1 MQNLPK
7 KALKLGATSLDYS
20 NRKNSTYFVILK
32 DGKKVH
38 FGNPN
43 QEDYLLHEDGERRK
57 KFHAWAKKNK
67 KQSWGINLGEYRV
80 SKLLERAFALK
91 LIISIDLSMF
101 HNFNVRFKI
110 SKY

>member
-7 KALKLGATSLDYS
+7 KAFKLGATSLDYS

-57 KFHAWAKKNK
+57 KFHAWAKKIKNK
-67 KQSWGINLGEYRV
+67 AGALTWENTESANYWSV
-80 SKLLERAFALK
+80 HLL
-91 LIISIDLSMF
+91 
-101 HNFNVRFKI
+101 
-110 SKY
+110 